1 MPMNETRASQPMFD
15 RLRRRNLLAASTCCI
30 ALCAGWAISS
40 TREAIPPRRVRQ
52 TSLRAPV
59 QPGRL
64 AGPTLA
70 KASFSHPTESR
81 FCTVSS
87 VDEGAI
93 RLCQALGPA
102 APYPIKGLDC
112 ATGACGELGWDAARP
127 IAWQRYAQGEYVG
140 HERLRHVDRYR
151 LRVDDEL
158 EFVFRLTRT
167 ETSRPYQ
174 LNVGDE
180 LRIESLSDPMLNRDL
195 VVQPDGNI
203 TLPLINEVKATH
215 HTIVQLREVID
226 QRLRQFYKEPAI
238 TVTPV
243 RLNTRLEDLR
253 ATSDARFG
261 FGGQSR
267 RARVTPEGTIQLPA
281 LGNVPVQ
288 GLTLMEVQREL
299 HERLGRRFEG
309 MEITPVLTTRAPRY
323 IYVLGEVRTPG
334 RYELTGPTTAM
345 QAISMAGS
353 WIYGGNL
360 WNVVVF
366 RRGDDWRLLAT
377 KLDLRGPLYGKRPC
391 PADEIW
397 LNDSDIVLVP
407 KSGILVADN
416 VISLLFTQGLYGI
429 APFSAATTFS
439 ITRFGAL

>member
-1 MPMNETRASQPMFD
+1 MTPTKKKQNLSSWRRVLTQAAAVVACTGLCVADHTNARRPSEVCEPSPRPDFSRS
-15 RLRRRNLLAASTCCI
+15 RLQAASADAATI
-30 ALCAGWAISS
+30 
-40 TREAIPPRRVRQ
+40 Q
-52 TSLRAPV
+52 
-59 QPGRL
+59 
-64 AGPTLA
+64 
-70 KASFSHPTESR
+70 
-81 FCTVSS
+81 
-87 VDEGAI
+87 
-93 RLCQALGPA
+93 LCQALGPA

-127 IAWQRYAQGEYVG
+127 IPWQRYAQGEYVG
-140 HERLRHVDRYR
+140 HERLRHVDQYR

-180 LRIESLSDPMLNRDL
+180 IRIESLSDATLNRDL
-195 VVQPDGNI
+195 VVQPDGYI
-203 TLPLINEVKATH
+203 TLPLIDEVRATQ
-215 HTIVQLREVID
+215 HTIPQLREEIVELY
-226 QRLRQFYKEPAI
+226 RKFYKEPAI
-238 TVTPV
+238 TVTPL

-267 RARVTPEGTIQLPA
+267 RAKVTPEGTIQLPA

-309 MEITPVLTTRAPRY
+309 MEITPVLTQRAPRY
-323 IYVLGEVRTPG
+323 IYVVGEVKTPG

-345 QAISMAGS
+345 QAISIAGG

-360 WNVVVF
+360 WNTVVF

-416 VISLLFTQGLYGI
+416 IISLLFTQGLYGI
-429 APFSAATTFS
+429 APFSTATTFS

>member
-1 MPMNETRASQPMFD
+1 MTPTANKPNGSSLHRMLGQ
-15 RLRRRNLLAASTCCI
+15 AAAI
-30 ALCAGWAISS
+30 MACAGLCMADHKCGCSS
-40 TREAIPPRRVRQ
+40 PAVASAAVGE
-52 TSLRAPV
+52 
-59 QPGRL
+59 QPKVTATG
-64 AGPTLA
+64 
-70 KASFSHPTESR
+70 E
-81 FCTVSS
+81 
-87 VDEGAI
+87 I
-93 RLCQALGPA
+93 QLCQALGPA

-127 IAWQRYAQGEYVG
+127 IPWQRYAQGEYVG
-140 HERLRHVDRYR
+140 HERLRHVDQYR

-167 ETSRPYQ
+167 ETSTPYQ

-180 LRIESLSDPMLNRDL
+180 VRIESLSDATLNRDL
-195 VVQPDGNI
+195 VVQPDGYV
-203 TLPLINEVKATH
+203 TLPLINEVRATQ
-215 HTIVQLREVID
+215 HTIPQLRDEIAD
-226 QRLRQFYKEPAI
+226 LYRKFYKEPAI
-238 TVTPV
+238 TVTPL

-267 RARVTPEGTIQLPA
+267 RAKVTPEGTIQLPA

-309 MEITPVLTTRAPRY
+309 MEITPVLTQRAPRY
-323 IYVLGEVRTPG
+323 IYVVGEVRTPG

-345 QAISMAGS
+345 QAISIAGG

-360 WNVVVF
+360 WNTVVF

-416 VISLLFTQGLYGI
+416 IISLLFTQGLYGI
-429 APFSAATTFS
+429 APFSTATTFS

>member
-1 MPMNETRASQPMFD
+1 MLMISRTNNRGSMWLQRSLVVAACTALCYADHSSGRLPSSGDQPRSPRSVGEAND
-15 RLRRRNLLAASTCCI
+15 GLRRPLHGG
-30 ALCAGWAISS
+30 ALNSI
-40 TREAIPPRRVRQ
+40 E
-52 TSLRAPV
+52 
-59 QPGRL
+59 
-64 AGPTLA
+64 
-70 KASFSHPTESR
+70 
-81 FCTVSS
+81 
-87 VDEGAI
+87 
-93 RLCQALGPA
+93 LCQALGPA

-127 IAWQRYAQGEYVG
+127 IPWQRYAQGEYVG
-140 HERLRHVDRYR
+140 HERLRHVDQYR

-158 EFVFRLTRT
+158 EFIFRLTRN

-180 LRIESLSDPMLNRDL
+180 IRIESLSDAALTRDL
-195 VVQPDGNI
+195 VVQPDGFI
-203 TLPLINEVKATH
+203 TLPLINEVRATQ
-215 HTIVQLREVID
+215 HTIAQLRDEIA
-226 QRLRQFYKEPAI
+226 QLYQKFYKDPAI
-238 TVTPV
+238 TVTPL
-243 RLNTRLEDLR
+243 RINTRLEDLR

-267 RARVTPEGTIQLPA
+267 RAKVTPEGTIQLPA

-288 GLTLMEVQREL
+288 GMTLLEVQREL

-309 MEITPVLTTRAPRY
+309 MEITPVLTQRAPRY
-323 IYVLGEVRTPG
+323 VYVVGEVRTPG

-345 QAISMAGS
+345 QAISMAGG

-360 WNVVVF
+360 WNTVVF
-366 RRGDDWRLLAT
+366 RRGDDWRLMAT

-416 VISLLFTQGLYGI
+416 IISLLFTQGLYGI
-429 APFSAATTFS
+429 APFSTATTFS

>member
-1 MPMNETRASQPMFD
+1 MNESKDFSPQARFQRNALKHGLYQAVAATLCVALGTAQDATPRSRANDQPM
-15 RLRRRNLLAASTCCI
+15 AARTCRTSPM
-30 ALCAGWAISS
+30 LTETRSS
-40 TREAIPPRRVRQ
+40 PNK
-52 TSLRAPV
+52 
-59 QPGRL
+59 QP
-64 AGPTLA
+64 
-70 KASFSHPTESR
+70 
-81 FCTVSS
+81 
-87 VDEGAI
+87 I
-93 RLCQALGPA
+93 QLCQALGPA

-112 ATGACGELGWDAARP
+112 ATGVCGELGWDAARP
-127 IAWQRYAQGEYVG
+127 IPWQRYAQGEYVG
-140 HERLRHVDRYR
+140 HERLPHVDQYR
-151 LRVDDEL
+151 IRVDDEL

-180 LRIESLSDPMLNRDL
+180 LRIESLSDPTLNRDL

-203 TLPLINEVKATH
+203 TLPLVNEVRATQ
-215 HTIVQLREVID
+215 HTIVQLRQEVEE
-226 QRLRQFYKEPAI
+226 RLRKFYKEPAI

-281 LGNVPVQ
+281 LGSVPVQ
-288 GLTLMEVQREL
+288 GLTLPEVQREL

-309 MEITPVLTTRAPRY
+309 MEITPVLAARAPRY
-323 IYVLGEVRTPG
+323 VYVVGEVRTPG

-345 QAISMAGS
+345 QAISMAGG

-360 WNVVVF
+360 WNTVVF

-377 KLDLRGPLYGKRPC
+377 RLDLRGPLYGRRPC

-397 LNDSDIVLVP
+397 LNDSDVVLIP
-407 KSGILVADN
+407 KSRILVADN
-416 VISLLFTQGLYGI
+416 IISLLFTQGLYGV
-429 APFSAATTFS
+429 APFSGAATFS

>member
-1 MPMNETRASQPMFD
+1 MSTEFVPRAALPQPPIQ
-15 RLRRRNLLAASTCCI
+15 NPKSKI
-30 ALCAGWAISS
+30 QNGI
-40 TREAIPPRRVRQ
+40 
-52 TSLRAPV
+52 
-59 QPGRL
+59 
-64 AGPTLA
+64 
-70 KASFSHPTESR
+70 K
-81 FCTVSS
+81 
-87 VDEGAI
+87 
-93 RLCQALGPA
+93 LCQALGPA

-112 ATGACGELGWDAARP
+112 ASGACGEMGWDAARP
-127 IAWQRYAQGEYVG
+127 IPWQRYAQGEYVG
-140 HERLRHVDRYR
+140 HERLRHVDHYR
-151 LRVDDEL
+151 IRVDDEI
-158 EFVFRLTRT
+158 EFVFRLTRM
-167 ETSRPYQ
+167 ESSQPYQ
-174 LNVGDE
+174 LTVGDE
-180 LRIESLSDPMLNRDL
+180 IRVESLSDATLNRDL
-195 VVQPDGNI
+195 VVQPDGYI
-203 TLPLINEVKATH
+203 TLPLVNEVRATQ
-215 HTIVQLREVID
+215 HTVPQLRAEVER
-226 QRLRQFYKEPAI
+226 RLKQFYKEPAI
-238 TVTPV
+238 TITPV
-243 RLNTRLEDLR
+243 RLNAQLEDLR

-309 MEITPVLTTRAPRY
+309 MEITPVLGTRAPRY
-323 IYVLGEVRTPG
+323 IYVVGEVRTPG

-345 QAISMAGS
+345 QAISMAGG

-360 WNVVVF
+360 WNTVVF

-407 KSGILVADN
+407 KSRILVADN
-416 VISLLFTQGLYGI
+416 VISLLFTQGLWGI
-429 APFSAATTFS
+429 VPFSTATTFS

>member
-1 MPMNETRASQPMFD
+1 MFRARMNEAR
-15 RLRRRNLLAASTCCI
+15 I
-30 ALCAGWAISS
+30 ESS
-40 TREAIPPRRVRQ
+40 PPRRGPHLVAALLVIACAGSHAEMSRRHTTPRRRTPPVVAAHVRTRSANAGDQ
-52 TSLRAPV
+52 TSHE
-59 QPGRL
+59 
-64 AGPTLA
+64 AGY
-70 KASFSHPTESR
+70 ASHEIGYGGGTEKQAE
-81 FCTVSS
+81 VS
-87 VDEGAI
+87 
-93 RLCQALGPA
+93 LCQALGPA

-112 ATGACGELGWDAARP
+112 ASGTCGELGWDAARP

-140 HERLRHVDRYR
+140 HDRLRHVDHYR
-151 LRVDDEL
+151 LRVDDEI
-158 EFVFRLTRT
+158 EFVFRLTRN

-180 LRIESLSDPMLNRDL
+180 LRVESLSDALLNREL

-203 TLPLINEVKATH
+203 TLPLINEVRATR
-215 HTIVQLREVID
+215 HTIVQLREEIER
-226 QRLRQFYKEPAI
+226 RLRTFYKEPAI
-238 TVTPV
+238 TVTPL

-281 LGNVPVQ
+281 LGSVPVQ
-288 GLTLMEVQREL
+288 GLTLMEVKREL
-299 HERLGRRFEG
+299 TERLGRRFEG
-309 MEITPVLTTRAPRY
+309 MEIMPVLTTRAPRY

-334 RYELTGPTTAM
+334 RYELVGPTTVM

-353 WIYGGNL
+353 WVYGGNL

-407 KSGILVADN
+407 KSRILVADN
-416 VISLLFTQGLYGI
+416 IISLIFTQGLYGV
-429 APFSAATTFS
+429 APFSGATTFS
-439 ITRFGAL
+439 ITRFGTL

>member
-1 MPMNETRASQPMFD
+1 MPFNAAGKKMLARYAVVALVVATGYFG
-15 RLRRRNLLAASTCCI
+15 LLSGVGNQESAA
-30 ALCAGWAISS
+30 
-40 TREAIPPRRVRQ
+40 E
-52 TSLRAPV
+52 LRAPDTSR
-59 QPGRL
+59 QI
-64 AGPTLA
+64 ASAPTPWPDA
-70 KASFSHPTESR
+70 RKVACPTPPASRDIE
-81 FCTVSS
+81 
-87 VDEGAI
+87 
-93 RLCQALGPA
+93 LCQALGPA

-127 IAWQRYAQGEYVG
+127 IPWQRYAQGEYVG
-140 HERLRHVDRYR
+140 HERLRHVDHYR
-151 LRVDDEL
+151 LRVDDEI
-158 EFVFRLTRT
+158 EFVFRLTRI

-180 LRIESLSDPMLNRDL
+180 IRIESLSDVALNRDL
-195 VVQPDGNI
+195 VIQPDGYI
-203 TLPLINEVKATH
+203 TLPLVNEVRATQ
-215 HTIVQLREVID
+215 HTLAQLRSEVEE
-226 QRLRQFYKEPAI
+226 RLKKFYKEPAI
-238 TVTPV
+238 TITPI
-243 RLNTRLEDLR
+243 RLNAQLEDLR

-323 IYVLGEVRTPG
+323 IYVVGEVRTPG

-345 QAISMAGS
+345 QAISMAGG

-360 WNVVVF
+360 WNTVVF

-407 KSGILVADN
+407 KSRILVYDN
-416 VISLLFTQGLYGI
+416 VISLLFTQGLWGI
-429 APFSAATTFS
+429 VPFSTATTFS

>member
-1 MPMNETRASQPMFD
+1 MTPTTNNRTR
-15 RLRRRNLLAASTCCI
+15 L
-30 ALCAGWAISS
+30 
-40 TREAIPPRRVRQ
+40 
-52 TSLRAPV
+52 
-59 QPGRL
+59 PGRTL
-64 AGPTLA
+64 SQTLA
-70 KASFSHPTESR
+70 IVACAALYVADNVGRNTPCAVADLR
-81 FCTVSS
+81 CTVNARPIL
-87 VDEGAI
+87 DDPI
-93 RLCQALGPA
+93 HLCQALGPA

-127 IAWQRYAQGEYVG
+127 IPWQRYAQGEYVG
-140 HERLRHVDRYR
+140 HERLPHVDQYR

-158 EFVFRLTRT
+158 EFIFRLTRT

-180 LRIESLSDPMLNRDL
+180 IRIESLSDATLNRDL
-195 VVQPDGNI
+195 VVQPDGYI
-203 TLPLINEVKATH
+203 TLPLINEVRATQ
-215 HTIVQLREVID
+215 HTIPQLRDEIVKLY
-226 QRLRQFYKEPAI
+226 QKYYKEPAI
-238 TVTPV
+238 TVTPL

-267 RARVTPEGTIQLPA
+267 RAKVTPEGTIQLPA

-299 HERLGRRFEG
+299 SERLGRRFEG
-309 MEITPVLTTRAPRY
+309 MEITPVLTQRAPRY
-323 IYVLGEVRTPG
+323 VYVVGEVRTPG

-345 QAISMAGS
+345 QAISLAGG
-353 WIYGGNL
+353 WVYGGNL
-360 WNVVVF
+360 WNAVVF

-407 KSGILVADN
+407 KSRILVADN
-416 VISLLFTQGLYGI
+416 IISLLFTQGIYGI
-429 APFSAATTFS
+429 APFSGAATFS

>member
-1 MPMNETRASQPMFD
+1 MPMMLTKNNPDLPS
-15 RLRRRNLLAASTCCI
+15 LRRILRRTIVVAVCAVVCLVDHSRRHTLCDVANPATGDERQLTRN
-30 ALCAGWAISS
+30 
-40 TREAIPPRRVRQ
+40 
-52 TSLRAPV
+52 API
-59 QPGRL
+59 Q
-64 AGPTLA
+64 
-70 KASFSHPTESR
+70 
-81 FCTVSS
+81 
-87 VDEGAI
+87 
-93 RLCQALGPA
+93 LCQALGPA

-112 ATGACGELGWDAARP
+112 ALGACGELGWDAARP
-127 IAWQRYAQGEYVG
+127 IPWQRYAQGEYVG
-140 HERLRHVDRYR
+140 HERLRHVDQYR

-158 EFVFRLTRT
+158 EFIFRLTRT

-180 LRIESLSDPMLNRDL
+180 IRIESLSDAALNREL
-195 VVQPDGNI
+195 VVQPDGYI
-203 TLPLINEVKATH
+203 TLPLINEVRATQ
-215 HTIVQLREVID
+215 HTIPQLRDAIVQLY
-226 QRLRQFYKEPAI
+226 QKFYKEPAI
-238 TVTPV
+238 TVTPL

-267 RARVTPEGTIQLPA
+267 RAKVTPEGTIQLPA

-288 GLTLMEVQREL
+288 GMTLMEVQREL
-299 HERLGRRFEG
+299 HERLGQRFEG
-309 MEITPVLTTRAPRY
+309 MEITPVLTQRAPRY
-323 IYVLGEVRTPG
+323 IYVVGEVRTPG

-345 QAISMAGS
+345 QAISMAGG

-360 WNVVVF
+360 WNTVVF

-416 VISLLFTQGLYGI
+416 IISLLFTQGLYGI
-429 APFSAATTFS
+429 APFSTATTFS

>member
-1 MPMNETRASQPMFD
+1 M
-15 RLRRRNLLAASTCCI
+15 
-30 ALCAGWAISS
+30 
-40 TREAIPPRRVRQ
+40 
-52 TSLRAPV
+52 
-59 QPGRL
+59 
-64 AGPTLA
+64 
-70 KASFSHPTESR
+70 
-81 FCTVSS
+81 
-87 VDEGAI
+87 
-93 RLCQALGPA
+93 
-102 APYPIKGLDC
+102 
-112 ATGACGELGWDAARP
+112 GACGELGWDAARP
-127 IAWQRYAQGEYVG
+127 IPWQRYAQGEYVG
-140 HERLRHVDRYR
+140 HERLPHVDQYR

-158 EFVFRLTRT
+158 DLVFRLTRN

-180 LRIESLSDPMLNRDL
+180 LRIESLSDPKLDREL
-195 VVQPDGNI
+195 AVQPDGNI
-203 TLPLINEVKATH
+203 TLPLINEVRATQ
-215 HTIVQLREVID
+215 HTIVQLREEID
-226 QRLRQFYKEPAI
+226 QRLRKFYKEPAI

-267 RARVTPEGTIQLPA
+267 HARVTPEGTIQLPA

-288 GLTLMEVQREL
+288 GLTLPEVQHEL
-299 HERLGRRFEG
+299 TERLGRKFEG
-309 MEITPVLTTRAPRY
+309 MEITPVLTARAPRY
-323 IYVLGEVRTPG
+323 IYVVGEVRLPG

-345 QAISMAGS
+345 QAISLAGG

-360 WNVVVF
+360 WNTVVF

-416 VISLLFTQGLYGI
+416 IISLLFTQGLYGI
-429 APFSAATTFS
+429 APFSTATTFS

>member
-1 MPMNETRASQPMFD
+1 MLMIARTNNRGLIL
-15 RLRRRNLLAASTCCI
+15 LRRSLVVAACA
-30 ALCAGWAISS
+30 ALCYADHSGRSTLGAVATSHVAANNHATSDSS
-40 TREAIPPRRVRQ
+40 IQ
-52 TSLRAPV
+52 
-59 QPGRL
+59 
-64 AGPTLA
+64 
-70 KASFSHPTESR
+70 
-81 FCTVSS
+81 
-87 VDEGAI
+87 
-93 RLCQALGPA
+93 LCQALGPA

-112 ATGACGELGWDAARP
+112 ATGSCGELGWDAARP
-127 IAWQRYAQGEYVG
+127 IPWQRYAQGEYVG
-140 HERLRHVDRYR
+140 HERLRHVDQYR

-158 EFVFRLTRT
+158 EFIFRLTRT

-180 LRIESLSDPMLNRDL
+180 IRIESLGDAALNRDL
-195 VVQPDGNI
+195 VVQPDGYI
-203 TLPLINEVKATH
+203 TLPLINEVRATQ
-215 HTIVQLREVID
+215 HTIPQLRDEIVQLY
-226 QRLRQFYKEPAI
+226 QKFYKEPAI
-238 TVTPV
+238 TVTPL

-267 RARVTPEGTIQLPA
+267 RAKVTPEGTIQLPA

-288 GLTLMEVQREL
+288 GMTLFEVQREL

-309 MEITPVLTTRAPRY
+309 MEITPVLTQRAPRY
-323 IYVLGEVRTPG
+323 IYVVGEVRTPG

-345 QAISMAGS
+345 QAISLAGG

-360 WNVVVF
+360 WNTVVF
-366 RRGDDWRLLAT
+366 RRGDDWRLMAT

-416 VISLLFTQGLYGI
+416 IISLLFTQGLYGI
-429 APFSAATTFS
+429 APFSTATTFS